1 MIAAKGPAINRP
13 FGQRQATPTLNS
25 RQSAAAGRGME
36 FSGDIKGLS
45 PL

>member
-1 MIAAKGPAINRP
+1 MIAAMGPAINRP
-13 FGQRQATPTLNS
+13 YGQRQATPTLNS
-25 RQSAAAGRGME
+25 RQSGTAGRSME